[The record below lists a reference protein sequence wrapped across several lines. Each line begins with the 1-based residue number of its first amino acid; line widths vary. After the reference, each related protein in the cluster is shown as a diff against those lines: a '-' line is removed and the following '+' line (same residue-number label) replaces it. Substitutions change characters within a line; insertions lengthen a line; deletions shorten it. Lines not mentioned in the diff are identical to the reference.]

1 MATISAREA
10 RANFSDL
17 LNRVAY
23 TKKGEVITRNRKKIA
38 AMIPVELY
46 TLLEDVLDEFEYKK
60 DVAEARQ
67 ALAEVERE
75 GTVPW
80 NKVKSK
86 IGR

>member
-1 MATISAREA
+1 
-10 RANFSDL
+10 
-17 LNRVAY
+17 
-23 TKKGEVITRNRKKIA
+23 
-38 AMIPVELY
+38 MIPVELY